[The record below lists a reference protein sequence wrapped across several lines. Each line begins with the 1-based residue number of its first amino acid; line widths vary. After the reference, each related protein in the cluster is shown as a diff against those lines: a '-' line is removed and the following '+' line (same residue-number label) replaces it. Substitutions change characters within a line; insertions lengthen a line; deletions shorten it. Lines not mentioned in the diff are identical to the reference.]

1 MKAWV
6 CQKIGDLQDL
16 EIHEVPEPELQPG
29 WVKIGV
35 RATALNFPD
44 LLNVRGLYQHKP
56 TLPFSPGMECAGEI
70 LAVGEGVSGF
80 QLGDRVMAQPRGGA
94 LAEQVCA
101 KADQVY
107 QIPKNVSF
115 EDASGFIVAYGTSYH
130 AFVDRGGLK
139 SGETVLVLGAAG
151 GVGITAVELAKL
163 FGARVI
169 AAASSE
175 AKLDLCRE
183 YGADECIN
191 YSIES
196 IKDRVMELTAGLGV
210 DIAYDPVGGDI
221 MFQALRSMA
230 LGGRLLIIGFA
241 SGTIGDI
248 PANRLLL
255 RQCQA
260 VGVAFGSYSRAFPE
274 ETRKRMN
281 VLVDWLDCGKL
292 KPHVSKVFP
301 FAEGRMALQMLADRK
316 ALGKVVV
323 TFEANLLRNK

>member
-1 MKAWV
+1 MQAWV
-6 CQKIGDLQDL
+6 CRKIGSLDDL
-16 EIHEVPEPELQPG
+16 EIQEVPEPELKPG

-56 TLPFSPGMECAGEI
+56 TLPFSPGMECSGEV
-70 LAVGEGVSGF
+70 LDVGDGVTGF
-80 QLGDRVMAQPRGGA
+80 EPGDRVMAQPKGGA

-101 KADQVY
+101 RADQVY
-107 QIPKNVSF
+107 RIPQNTSF
-115 EDASGFIVAYGTSYH
+115 VDASGFIVAYGTSYH
-130 AFVDRGGLK
+130 AYVDRGSLK

-151 GVGITAVELAKL
+151 GVGITAIELAKL

-175 AKLDLCRE
+175 EKLDLCRE

-191 YSIES
+191 YSVES
-196 IKDRVMELTAGLGV
+196 IRDRVMELTDGLGV
-210 DIAYDPVGGDI
+210 DIAYDPVGGDA

-230 LGGRLLIIGFA
+230 LGGRLLILGFA

-260 VGVAFGSYSRAFPE
+260 VGVAFGSYSRAFPD

-292 KPHVSKVFP
+292 KPHVSKVFS
-301 FAEGRMALQMLADRK
+301 FADGRLALQMLADRK

-323 TFEANLLRNK
+323 EFD

>member
-6 CQKIGDLQDL
+6 CNKIGGLDDL
-16 EIHEVPEPELQPG
+16 EIQEVAEPELQPG
-29 WVKIGV
+29 WIKIRV

-44 LLNVRGLYQHKP
+44 LLNVRGQYQHKP
-56 TLPFSPGMECAGEI
+56 TLPFSPGMECSGEV
-70 LAVGEGVSGF
+70 LAIGDGVSGF
-80 QLGDRVMAQPRGGA
+80 EPGDRVMAQPQGGA

-101 KADQVY
+101 RADQVY
-107 QIPKNVSF
+107 QIPGNTSF
-115 EDASGFIVAYGTSYH
+115 VDASGFIVAYGTSYH
-130 AFVDRGGLK
+130 AYVDRGNLK

-151 GVGITAVELAKL
+151 GVGITAIELAKL

-175 AKLDLCRE
+175 EKLNLCRE

-191 YSIES
+191 YSTES
-196 IKDRVMELTAGLGV
+196 IRDRVMELTDNLGV
-210 DIAYDPVGGDI
+210 DIAYDPVGGDA

-230 LGGRLLIIGFA
+230 LGGRLLILGFA

-260 VGVAFGSYSRAFPE
+260 VGVAFGSYSRGFPD

-281 VLVDWLDCGKL
+281 VLVDWLDSGKL
-292 KPHVSKVFP
+292 HPHVSKVFP
-301 FAEGRMALQMLADRK
+301 FAEGRQALQMLADRK

-323 TFEANLLRNK
+323 GFD